1 MILHQIYVA
10 IVIGFVGFTYC
21 LTYETL
27 VTARGFER
35 HGAEWLIRHNRRR
48 TIHLL
53 GYSMLFPAMEE
64 AGVRGVPML
73 ITSNRLWL
81 ACILVSMNVA
91 FMAAHRDRDIM
102 ATSKSDASF
111 VQKHRWELRF
121 ASGLLF
127 LIPAVVFYNLY
138 GCIALH
144 SAWNLQAAID
154 RLRRNRY
161 ALRDG
166 RIIVLSVRPFEL
178 LVDPDA
184 KPALNMRKV
193 LRHMRTI
200 RYSNP
205 TPTS

>member
-1 MILHQIYVA
+1 VILHQVYVA
-10 IVIGFVGFTYC
+10 IAIGFVGLAYC

-27 VTARGFER
+27 VTTRGFER
-35 HGAEWLIRHNRRR
+35 HGAEWLISHNRRR

-53 GYSMLFPAMEE
+53 GYTMLWPAMEE
-64 AGVRGVPML
+64 AVVRGVPML
-73 ITSNRLWL
+73 ITSNRLL
-81 ACILVSMNVA
+81 LTCILVGMNVA

-102 ATSKSDASF
+102 ATNKPDASF

-121 ASGLLF
+121 DSGLLF

-144 SAWNLQAAID
+144 AAWNLQAAIA
-154 RLRRNRY
+154 RLRGNRY

-184 KPALNMRKV
+184 KPGLNMRKL

-205 TPTS
+205 NPTA